1 MAKRP
6 ASQPK
11 ALAELLPRVLDE
23 SGLSEASLGMRLVQ
37 VWDEVVGAELAPHCR
52 PEGIRRGTLQA
63 TVRDSSWMQRLQMEK
78 PRVLAA
84 LTEALGE
91 EAPADLRL
99 RIGEL
104 EPHS

>member
-6 ASQPK
+6 VTHPRT
-11 ALAELLPRVLDE
+11 LGELLPRVLDE
-23 SGLSEASLGMRLVQ
+23 SGLSEASLGMRLIQ
-37 VWDEVVGAELAPHCR
+37 VWDQALGDELAPHCR

-84 LTEALGE
+84 LAEALGE

-99 RIGEL
+99 RIGEV
-104 EPHS
+104 ETQS